1 VNHPY
6 YYTVMSSPDFSWRIP
21 QTQPT
26 LAPGAVHVW
35 RLSLALTDEQING
48 LRGCLSSDEAER
60 AARYHF
66 ERHGRRFIAC
76 RGQVREI
83 LARYVNARAAD
94 LRFRYSPRGK
104 PSLNEPILGSPVH
117 FNVSNSQDVALCAV
131 ALDREL
137 GVDVE
142 FVREPLDFEEL
153 AARFFARQE
162 VDVLRSLPDGQR
174 LEAFFHCWTRKE
186 AILKATGTGLAFPLD
201 RVVVTMA
208 PNDPARIV
216 AFDDDPTAPSAWW
229 LESLAPG
236 PGYVGAIA
244 SPGGPLE
251 ICRWHSAPPDA

>member
-1 VNHPY
+1 VISNAGAASY
-6 YYTVMSSPDFSWRIP
+6 YAGMQVPADSWHIP
-21 QTQPT
+21 QTQPKLT
-26 LAPGAVHVW
+26 RGTVHVW
-35 RLSLALTDEQING
+35 RLSLAVSNRQVEALQT
-48 LRGCLSSDEAER
+48 CLSPEEAER

-83 LARYVNARAAD
+83 LSRYVNARFAD

-104 PSLNEPILGSPVH
+104 PSLDEPFLGSAVH

-142 FVREPLDFEEL
+142 FVREPLDFEGL

-162 VDVLRSLPDGQR
+162 VEVLRSLPDERR

-186 AILKATGTGLAFPLD
+186 AILKATGT
-201 RVVVTMA
+201 
-208 PNDPARIV
+208 
-216 AFDDDPTAPSAWW
+216 
-229 LESLAPG
+229 
-236 PGYVGAIA
+236 
-244 SPGGPLE
+244 
-251 ICRWHSAPPDA
+251 